1 MKDIIIIGGGIIGC
15 SIARELSR
23 FSADI
28 LLLEKGNDVSVGT
41 TKANSGIVHGG
52 HDAYPNSKKAYYNVK
67 GNAMFDQLSKEL
79 DFPFRRNGSMVLCF
93 DEDLKCGLNDLLARG
108 EQNGVK
114 GLYIVDGDKAREMEP
129 HLSKSVVAAL
139 VIPSGGIVS
148 PYEMAI
154 AYAENA
160 CTNGVEFRFLS
171 EVTDLKKE
179 DGIFTVTCADGYT
192 EQAKVVVNAAGL
204 FADEINN
211 LICERKYQV
220 QPRKGDYML
229 MDKSVGYLADHTLFQ
244 QPTKMGKGI
253 LVTPTTHGNILVGP
267 TATDK
272 LDKDDVNTTVE
283 ELGEA
288 FAKALVSVPTLNK
301 RTIIT
306 QFSGLRAH
314 IPENDFVVEE
324 SEVEGFYNCIG
335 IESPG
340 LSAAPA
346 IAVEVAGWVA
356 EKLALKA
363 NEKFVAT
370 RKAIPQFSHL
380 SNIDRQ
386 KLIDQNPLYGN
397 IVCRC
402 EVVTEGEIVESI
414 RRKPG
419 AVDLDGVKRRTRA
432 GMGRC
437 QAGFCT
443 PRIMEIIA
451 RELNLPLEEVTKRG
465 GASQVVF
472 GRTK

>member
-23 FSADI
+23 FCADI

-93 DEDLKCGLNDLLARG
+93 DEELKGGLDDLLARG

-129 HLSKSVVAAL
+129 HLSKDVVAAL

-148 PYEMAI
+148 PYEMAV

-160 CTNGVEFRFLS
+160 CTNGVKFRFLS
-171 EVTDLKKE
+171 EVTGISKQ
-179 DGIFTVTCADGYT
+179 DGIFTVTCADGYS
-192 EQAKVVVNAAGL
+192 EQAKVVINAAGL
-204 FADEINN
+204 YADEINN
-211 LICERKYQV
+211 LICERKYTT

-229 MDKSVGYLADHTLFQ
+229 MDKSCGYLADHTLFQ
-244 QPTKMGKGI
+244 MPTKMGKGI
-253 LVTPTTHGNILVGP
+253 LVTPTCHGNILVGP
-267 TATDK
+267 TATDR
-272 LDKDDVNTTVE
+272 LDKTDVNTTIE

-301 RTIIT
+301 RNIIT

-324 SEVEGFYNCIG
+324 SEVECFYNLIG

-340 LSAAPA
+340 LTSAPA
-346 IAVEVAGWVA
+346 IAVDVATWVA
-356 EKLALKA
+356 EKLGLQA
-363 NEKFVAT
+363 NANFVAT

-380 SNIDRQ
+380 SNVDRQ

-402 EVVTEGEIVESI
+402 EVVTEGEIVEAI

-443 PRIMEIIA
+443 PRIMQIIA

-465 GASQVVF
+465 GESQVVF

>member
-114 GLYIVDGDKAREMEP
+114 GLYIVDGDEARKMEP
-129 HLSKSVVAAL
+129 HLSPDVVAAL

-148 PYEMAI
+148 PYEMAV

-160 CTNGVEFRFLS
+160 CTNGVEFRFMS
-171 EVTDLKKE
+171 EVTGITKDN
-179 DGIFTVTCADGYT
+179 GIFTVTCADGYS

-204 FADEINN
+204 YADEINN
-211 LICERKYQV
+211 LICERKYTTL
-220 QPRKGDYML
+220 PRKGDYML

-267 TATDK
+267 TATDRQ
-272 LDKDDVNTTVE
+272 DKDDVNTTIE

-288 FAKALVSVPTLNK
+288 FTKALNSVPELSK

-314 IPENDFVVEE
+314 ISENDFVVEE
-324 SEVEGFYNCIG
+324 SEVECFYNCIG

-346 IAVEVAGWVA
+346 IAVDVASWVA
-356 EKLALKA
+356 EKLGLALDPD
-363 NEKFVAT
+363 FVAT

-386 KLIDQNPLYGN
+386 KLIEQNPMYGS

-451 RELNLPLEEVTKRG
+451 RELNIPLEDVTKRG
-465 GASQVVF
+465 GESRVVF